1 MKVYTNKNE
10 IVADLKA
17 QLSTSQK
24 QIEKAIIRI
33 YEYQTKDEQY
43 AKDVRHYNL
52 IGFRACDAR
61 ILSSFAQYLL
71 KGYHLS
77 EKQMA
82 IAKRKMPVY
91 AGQLVRQSIEKGLI
105 SKTDKGYV
113 FSTTAAKSSVKKEDE
128 KSDIEW
134 KKEFARIEALQE
146 QQAYE
151 AEMRYE
157 MSLNK

>member
-24 QIEKAIIRI
+24 QIEKAILRI

-43 AKDVRHYNL
+43 SKVVRHYNL
-52 IGFRACDAR
+52 VGFRACDAR

-105 SKTDKGYV
+105 YKTKDGYV
-113 FSTTAAKSSVKKEDE
+113 FSSTTAKKEV

-134 KKEFARIEALQE
+134 KNEFARIEAIQE

-151 AEMRYE
+151 AKMRYE

>member
-10 IVADLKA
+10 IVADLKT

-24 QIEKAIIRI
+24 QIEKAILRI

-43 AKDVRHYNL
+43 SKVVRHYNL
-52 IGFRACDAR
+52 VGFRACDAR
-61 ILSSFAQYLL
+61 ILSGFAQYLL

-105 SKTDKGYV
+105 YKTDTGYV
-113 FSTTAAKSSVKKEDE
+113 FSSTTAKKEV

-134 KKEFARIEALQE
+134 KNEFARIEAIQE

-151 AEMRYE
+151 AKMRYE

>member
-10 IVADLKA
+10 VIADLKA

-24 QIEKAIIRI
+24 QIEKAILRI

-43 AKDVRHYNL
+43 SKVVRHYNL
-52 IGFRACDAR
+52 VGFRACDAR

-105 SKTDKGYV
+105 YKTKDGYV
-113 FSTTAAKSSVKKEDE
+113 FSSTTAKKEV

-134 KKEFARIEALQE
+134 KNEFARIEAIQE

-151 AEMRYE
+151 AKMRYE

>member
-24 QIEKAIIRI
+24 QIEKAILRI

-43 AKDVRHYNL
+43 SKVVRHYNL
-52 IGFRACDAR
+52 VGFRACDAR

-82 IAKRKMPVY
+82 IAKKKMPVY
-91 AGQLVRQSIEKGLI
+91 AGQLIKQSIEKGLI
-105 SKTDKGYV
+105 YKTKAGYV
-113 FSTTAAKSSVKKEDE
+113 FRKE
-128 KSDIEW
+128 
-134 KKEFARIEALQE
+134 A
-146 QQAYE
+146 
-151 AEMRYE
+151 
-157 MSLNK
+157 